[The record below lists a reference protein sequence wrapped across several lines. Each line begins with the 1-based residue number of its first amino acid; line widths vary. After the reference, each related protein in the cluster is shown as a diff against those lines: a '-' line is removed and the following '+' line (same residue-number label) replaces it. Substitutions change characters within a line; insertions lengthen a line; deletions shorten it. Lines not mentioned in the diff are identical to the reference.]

1 MAKPPYA
8 LRPHLQKVEQDL
20 KELKAGVNKLHASM
34 AASGFRQDQHS
45 RTDEVLLSRITHLE
59 NQLESVQ
66 RRLLAGQGAILK
78 TLKRQPTD
86 LHDAEFRVFSQW
98 GEDGII
104 SYLIDNLEIA
114 NHTFIEFGV
123 EDFSEANCRFL
134 LEDRNWSGYVL
145 DGSPD
150 NVARLVGWG
159 EFWKYSLRARAAFIT
174 RDNVAG
180 LLAESGFNQDLGILS
195 IDLDGVDYW
204 IASELTTWRPRI
216 LVMEYNAVFGKDRAI
231 TIPYSDGFER
241 TKAHHSNL
249 YWGASL
255 KALVVLASRWGYGL
269 VGTNSAGC
277 NAFFVRRDLLNE
289 RIRERPLVE
298 AFTDSKY
305 RESRDTAGRLDFLSG
320 AARLKAI
327 AGLPV
332 VNVETGAIEKL

>member
-1 MAKPPYA
+1 MATHPSS
-8 LRPHLQKVEQDL
+8 LRLYLQRVEQDL
-20 KELKAGVNKLHASM
+20 KELKTGLHDLHASM
-34 AASGFRQDQHS
+34 ATSGFRQEQHS
-45 RTDEVLLSRITHLE
+45 RDHEILLSRIMHLE
-59 NQLESVQ
+59 YQLEAVQ
-66 RRLLAGQGAILK
+66 RRLLVGQGAVLK

-114 NHTFIEFGV
+114 NDTFIEFGV

-145 DGSPD
+145 DGSRE
-150 NVARLVGWG
+150 NIARLMGWG

-174 RDNVAG
+174 RDNIAG
-180 LLAESGFNQDLGILS
+180 LLAESGFDQDLGILS

-204 IASELTTWRPRI
+204 IASELTAWRPRI

-231 TIPYSDGFER
+231 TIPYTDGFER

-255 KALVVLASRWGYGL
+255 KALVVLAARWGYGL

-277 NAFFVRRDLLNE
+277 NAFFVRRDLLND
-289 RIRERPLVE
+289 RIRERPLDE

-305 RESRDTAGRLDFLSG
+305 RESRDTSGRLDFLSG
-320 AARLKAI
+320 AERLKAI

-332 VNVETGAIEKL
+332 INVETGAEEVL

>member
-1 MAKPPYA
+1 MATHPSS
-8 LRPHLQKVEQDL
+8 LRLYLQRVEQDL
-20 KELKAGVNKLHASM
+20 KELKTSLHDLHASM
-34 AASGFRQDQHS
+34 AASGFRQEQHS
-45 RTDEVLLSRITHLE
+45 RDHEILLSRIMHLE
-59 NQLESVQ
+59 YQLEAVQ
-66 RRLLAGQGAILK
+66 RRLLVGQGAVLK

-114 NHTFIEFGV
+114 NDTFIEFGV

-145 DGSPD
+145 DGSRE
-150 NVARLVGWG
+150 NIARLMGWG

-174 RDNVAG
+174 RDNING
-180 LLAESGFNQDLGILS
+180 LLAESGFDQDLGILS
-195 IDLDGVDYW
+195 IDIDGVDYW
-204 IASELTTWRPRI
+204 VASELTAWRPRI

-255 KALVVLASRWGYGL
+255 KALVVLAARWGYGL

-277 NAFFVRRDLLNE
+277 NAFFVRRDLLND
-289 RIRERPLVE
+289 RIRERPLDE

-320 AARLKAI
+320 AERLKAI

-332 VNVETGAIEKL
+332 INVETGENEQL